1 MRRGRLLILVGLLL
15 IVLLGGVAIVY
26 FNFLQPAPGPILGGE
41 AELVTQPQPTDLVG
55 VVVVAQPVPRGVVI
69 NETHLS
75 MVSIAR
81 EFRLAT
87 MFGEYAEVVGRKA
100 KYDLDPGMLLT
111 SSVLLDIGEVLKPAG
126 SDWALV
132 IEPGKVAVSIP
143 ISRLSSVSYAPQ
155 RGDHVDVIA
164 TLLLVDLDADFQ
176 AITPSRVAGVV
187 TPGQGV
193 IIGTGAGDDSTAGL
207 TETETVERMTA
218 QVVPGGGTGVQ
229 GRTEIDPVLG
239 VPFYLVPS
247 ERQRP
252 RVVSQS
258 LLRNVTVLRV
268 GSFPIEDERGNLV
281 ATDVTA
287 PAETETPQGAQQQE
301 PTTPV
306 VKLPD
311 VITLIV
317 SPQDAVTLNY
327 LIYSGAE
334 LTLALRAAGD
344 ENIIPTEAVTLQYL
358 LDQYNIPVPARL
370 PFGFEPAIQE
380 LIAPVLSN
388 DRLPANP

>member
-15 IVLLGGVAIVY
+15 IVLLGGAAIVY
-26 FNFLQPAPGPILGGE
+26 FNFMQPVSPPLLGGD
-41 AELVTQPQPTDLVG
+41 TDQPVQAPATDLVG
-55 VVVVAQPVPRGVVI
+55 VVVVAQPVPRGVVL

-81 EFRLAT
+81 DFRLAN

-100 KYDLDPGMLLT
+100 KYDLEPGMLLT
-111 SSVLLDIGEVLKPAG
+111 SAVLLDVGEVLQPAG

-155 RGDHVDVIA
+155 RGDRVDVIA

-176 AITPSRVAGVV
+176 SLTPSRVAGVV

-207 TETETVERMTA
+207 TETESVERMTA

-268 GSFPIEDERGNLV
+268 GNFPIEDEQGNLV
-281 ATDVTA
+281 STDVT
-287 PAETETPQGAQQQE
+287 PTPETDTAQGAQQQQ
-301 PTTPV
+301 PTTPTV
-306 VKLPD
+306 RLPD

-344 ENIIPTEAVTLQYL
+344 DNIVPTEAVTLQYL

-370 PFGFEPAIQE
+370 PFGLEPAILE
-380 LIAPVLSN
+380 LIAPVLPN